1 MMTEE
6 LFIKNVAQQIR
17 CVKARE
23 GIERELSDHIAD
35 QTAAYEETGETHE
48 EAVRRAVQEMGDPV
62 EVGVELDRIHRP
74 QTDYKMIGMAFIFSV
89 LGYFLLCAVN
99 AEGLAEYPKY
109 LFRQRFILLLSF
121 GVMMGIYFLDY
132 TFIGRYAYGIYIFLT
147 IAIYC
152 SLEAAMRKGA
162 VSLAFM
168 MVYLYVP
175 VYAGILYRLRRG
187 GYRAI
192 ILAIAMQIVTTG
204 FAVVVSL
211 YMAMNICLMCTALL
225 VIAIWKKW
233 FAVNRKAALLFFTGV
248 IVLFLTAV
256 FVFGVYR
263 TGWENGFKTQRLLGW
278 LWPEKYAE
286 GAGYIYMW
294 IRSMLGEAKFIGPSE
309 SNPYVEGAVLGSPIP
324 YPTEPFVLFQVIC
337 EYGIL
342 AGLLVVLALM
352 AVVVRAF
359 QIVKRQ
365 QNQLGFMI
373 SAACFI
379 VLLVNCT
386 EGILMNSG
394 YCPVSSMQLP
404 FLSQGA
410 CTAIVY
416 AAMIG
421 LLLSIYRNERI
432 VTDKMIELHR
442 RRRLKISVKLEKR

>member
-1 MMTEE
+1 MTEE

-35 QTAAYEETGETHE
+35 QTAAYEEIGETHE

-62 EVGVELDRIHRP
+62 AVGVELDRIHRP
-74 QTDYKMIGMAFIFSV
+74 QADYKMIGMAFVFSV

-99 AEGLAEYPKY
+99 AESMAEYPEY
-109 LFRQRFILLLSF
+109 LIRQRFILLLSF
-121 GVMMGIYFLDY
+121 SVMTGIYFLDY
-132 TFIGRYAYGIYIFLT
+132 TFIGRYAYGVYVFLT

-152 SLEAAMRKGA
+152 SLAAAMRNGTI
-162 VSLAFM
+162 SLAFM
-168 MVYLYVP
+168 LVYLYVP
-175 VYAGILYRLRRG
+175 VYAAILYRLRRG

-192 ILAIAMQIVTTG
+192 ISAIVMQLVTTG
-204 FAVVVSL
+204 LAGAVSM
-211 YMAMNICLMCTALL
+211 YMAMNICLMCTVLL
-225 VIAIWKKW
+225 VIAVWKGW
-233 FAVNRKAALLFFTGV
+233 FAVNRKAVLMFLTGAV
-248 IVLFLTAV
+248 VLFLAAV

-263 TGWENGFKTQRLLGW
+263 SGWENGFRTQRLLGW
-278 LWPEKYAE
+278 LQPEKYAE
-286 GAGYIYMW
+286 GAGYVYMW
-294 IRSMLGEAKFIGPSE
+294 IRSTLREVRFIGPSE
-309 SNPYVEGAVLGSPIP
+309 SNPYVEGAVLGNPMP

-352 AVVVRAF
+352 AVIVRAF
-359 QIVKRQ
+359 RIVKRQ
-365 QNQLGFMI
+365 HNQLGFMI

-394 YCPVSSMQLP
+394 YWPVSSMQLP

-416 AAMIG
+416 AVMIG

-432 VTDKMIELHR
+432 VTDKMIESR
-442 RRRLKISVKLEKR
+442 RGWRMKINLKLEKR